1 MKVHCFLLKMK
12 IFILF
17 VFFFLTLNPFL
28 LFSQTHQVCFTFD
41 DLPVVTLRNK
51 SLTFQKEVTEKI
63 LFTLTQHQILATG
76 FVNGKKL
83 YTNGVLD
90 PQKTNL
96 LKNWIDAKMDLGN
109 HTFSHM
115 DFHENTFKAYAND
128 IIKGEI
134 ELKKL
139 LSSVGKTPHYFR
151 HPYLRAGENKEKTD
165 SLYNFLK
172 AKGYE
177 IAPVTIDNA
186 EWIFNSAYDSVL
198 VTNDRQRMKEVGYS
212 YIKYMEQKVKYY
224 EGQSQKL
231 FGRNI
236 KHILLLHA
244 NRLNA
249 DYLDDLILMLKK
261 NNYSFI
267 SLKDA
272 LSDEAYSTPIT
283 RFNRNWGMSWLDR
296 WALSKGK
303 KSDFFKDEPT
313 APDFIMKLAKVEHE

>member
-1 MKVHCFLLKMK
+1 MKVFYFLEKIKMMRVL
-12 IFILF
+12 LF
-17 VFFFLTLNPFL
+17 SFMILNPFL

-51 SLTFQKEVTEKI
+51 SILYQKDVTEKI
-63 LFTLTQHQILATG
+63 LATLTHHQISAIG
-76 FVNGKKL
+76 FVNAKKL
-83 YTNGVLD
+83 YTNELLD

-96 LKNWIDAKMDLGN
+96 LKRWIDEKMDLGN

-115 DFHENTFKAYAND
+115 DFHESTFSAYAND
-128 IIKGEI
+128 IIKGET
-134 ELKKL
+134 ELKIL
-139 LSSVGKTPHYFR
+139 LSSVGKKPHYFR

-165 SLYNFLK
+165 SLYHFLK
-172 AKGYE
+172 EKGYE

-198 VTNDRQRMKEVGYS
+198 VTNDKQRMIEVGNS
-212 YIKYMEQKVKYY
+212 YIQYMEQKVKYY

-249 DYLDDLILMLKK
+249 DYLDDLIMMLKK
-261 NNYSFI
+261 NSYSFI

-272 LSDEAYSTPIT
+272 LMDEAYSTPIT
-283 RFNRNWGMSWLDR
+283 KFNKHWGMSWLDR

-303 KSDFFKDEPT
+303 KGDFFKDEPT